1 MSLHKELNF
10 SSAVGSIADEACP
23 GLSRFQLCVVLGW
36 VGYILARR
44 VY

>member
-23 GLSRFQLCVVLGW
+23 GFSFHSKLTYVMLFG
-36 VGYILARR
+36 VGSSIL
-44 VY
+44 V